1 MLVIVEPCLAVIC
14 VCLPTIAPALQDIA
28 SYSTIEYLKMI
39 CRIKTAVAPQRSPS
53 TERAEIY
60 TPVDRSGEKIYGHR
74 CGVSPDLESQLQED
88 DEEEEA
94 RQREGSQRSLEE
106 IPEKAVMVR
115 GRWASV

>member
-1 MLVIVEPCLAVIC
+1 MSSIHGFKTKDLSCPSLFLPSLAPPSCLHPV
-14 VCLPTIAPALQDIA
+14 TSQ
-28 SYSTIEYLKMI
+28 MI

-88 DEEEEA
+88 DEEEEEG
-94 RQREGSQRSLEE
+94 QREGSQGSLGE